1 MTEVYL
7 NNKFIGTVTNPQEF
21 VQKVVEERRK
31 NKISKEINIF
41 YNERSG
47 DILMDSSKG
56 RARRPLIVVKD
67 GKSLLTEAHVKQLEK
82 NELSWKDLVEQSVI
96 EYLDA
101 MEEENTYVA
110 IYPEDVTKEHTHL
123 EIDPLVILGMCGS
136 LVPYANY
143 SPGAR
148 ISMGAKNQK
157 QALGIYASNYHV
169 RIDTDVNILH
179 NPQKPIVETVMNK
192 IMDCDK
198 HPVGQNIVVAVM
210 SYGGYNMEDAVILNK
225 ASIDRGFGRSTFFR
239 QGTAEELR
247 Y

>member
-47 DILMDSSKG
+47 EILMDSSKG

-110 IYPEDVTKEHTHL
+110 IYP
-123 EIDPLVILGMCGS
+123 GW
-136 LVPYANY
+136 
-143 SPGAR
+143 
-148 ISMGAKNQK
+148 
-157 QALGIYASNYHV
+157 
-169 RIDTDVNILH
+169 
-179 NPQKPIVETVMNK
+179 
-192 IMDCDK
+192 
-198 HPVGQNIVVAVM
+198 
-210 SYGGYNMEDAVILNK
+210 
-225 ASIDRGFGRSTFFR
+225 
-239 QGTAEELR
+239 
-247 Y
+247 